1 MIKTQLKKRFDKKD
15 FDAGA
20 SAFKIFTWYC
30 ISTLF
35 FRSGIIPFSII
46 LVAILKLFGARI
58 GKDVRIKPFVNIKYP
73 WKLNIGHH
81 TWIGENCCIENL
93 ASVSL
98 GENVCLSQGCMI
110 LTGNHNYKS
119 AEFDLITLPVNIE
132 DGAWIGAKAVVCPGV
147 VVASH
152 AVLTVSS
159 IAVQNM
165 EAYSI
170 YQGNPAIKIRTRII
184 G

>member
-1 MIKTQLKKRFDKKD
+1 
-15 FDAGA
+15 
-20 SAFKIFTWYC
+20 
-30 ISTLF
+30 
-35 FRSGIIPFSII
+35 
-46 LVAILKLFGARI
+46 
-58 GKDVRIKPFVNIKYP
+58 
-73 WKLNIGHH
+73 
-81 TWIGENCCIENL
+81 
-93 ASVSL
+93 
-98 GENVCLSQGCMI
+98 MI